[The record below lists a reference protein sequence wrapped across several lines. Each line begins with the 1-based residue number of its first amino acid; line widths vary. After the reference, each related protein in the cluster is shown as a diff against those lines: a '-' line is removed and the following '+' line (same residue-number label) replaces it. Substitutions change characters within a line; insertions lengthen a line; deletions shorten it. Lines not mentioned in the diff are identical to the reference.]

1 MKNLRML
8 FFGMVGLAVILLV
21 AACGADATAT
31 PTAKPAAVAPAPT
44 PTPSAFEQLVAE
56 ARASDHVVR
65 MAMEGVPRELVER
78 YEKIW
83 EDKFGFPLIL
93 ENEPGHTKRE
103 VPVKVAEAGAAGRGV
118 VDYLISDIGNLP
130 VTYDANLMRKP
141 NWDALNEGFPILA
154 DLRANMPS
162 WDNSL
167 GEPLTDYCISEN
179 VAGWSF
185 AYNTNNLTDEEVA
198 GLAGASYDILTTPEW
213 KDRVVWDAR
222 ALGLYMF
229 PFAPGWDQARLE
241 DFAERL
247 GANGLKLFPGGS
259 NGVIQALIQGEG
271 DIGVASVS
279 VASRNI
285 AQGAPIGVAFPE
297 FVSTSW
303 GVSCLP
309 KFGVNNEAMADLMVA
324 MYPIDM
330 FYGSQDLGGSFRIFS
345 EEADKFP
352 MAGLFAAAGLTSKN
366 LITARSPDEVAL
378 TGGYRAAAIAAMQ
391 KGIESQ

>member
-1 MKNLRML
+1 MKSPRML
-8 FFGMVGLAVILLV
+8 FLGVVGLMAALLI
-21 AACGADATAT
+21 AACGADPTAT
-31 PTAKPAAVAPAPT
+31 PTATAAAVDPTAT
-44 PTPSAFEQLVAE
+44 PTPSPFEQLVAE
-56 ARASDHVVR
+56 ARDSNHVVR
-65 MAMEGVPRELVER
+65 MALEGVPREMIER
-78 YEKIW
+78 YEQIW
-83 EDKFGFPLIL
+83 EEKFGFPLIL

-103 VPVKVAEAGAAGRGV
+103 VPVKVAEAGAANRGV

-141 NWDALNEGFPILA
+141 NWEALNEGFPILA
-154 DLRANMPS
+154 DLRSNMPS

-167 GEPLTDYCISEN
+167 GEPLTDYCISEG
-179 VAGWSF
+179 VSGWSF
-185 AYNTNNLTDEEVA
+185 AYNTNNLTDEEIA
-198 GLAGASYDILTTPEW
+198 GLAGMSYDELTKPLW

-229 PFAPGWDQARLE
+229 PFAPGWDVPKLE

-271 DIGVASVS
+271 DIGVTSVS
-279 VASRNI
+279 VAARNI

-324 MYPIDM
+324 MYPIDF
-330 FYGSQDLGGSFRIFS
+330 FYGSQDLGGSFRIFA
-345 EEADKFP
+345 EEADKFA
-352 MAGLFAAAGLTSKN
+352 MAGLFAEAGLTTDD

-391 KGIESQ
+391 KGIEGQ

>member
-1 MKNLRML
+1 
-8 FFGMVGLAVILLV
+8 
-21 AACGADATAT
+21 
-31 PTAKPAAVAPAPT
+31 
-44 PTPSAFEQLVAE
+44 
-56 ARASDHVVR
+56 
-65 MAMEGVPRELVER
+65 
-78 YEKIW
+78 
-83 EDKFGFPLIL
+83 
-93 ENEPGHTKRE
+93 
-103 VPVKVAEAGAAGRGV
+103 V

-141 NWDALNEGFPILA
+141 NWEALNEGFPILA

-162 WDNSL
+162 WNNSL
-167 GEPLTDYCISEN
+167 GEPLTDYCISEG
-179 VAGWSF
+179 VSGWAF
-185 AYNTNNLTDEEVA
+185 AYNTNNLSDAEVA
-198 GLAGASYDILTTPEW
+198 SLAGMKYDELTKPVW
-213 KDRVVWDAR
+213 KDRVIWDAR

-229 PFAPGWDQARLE
+229 PFAPGWDQAKLE

-247 GANGLKLFPGGS
+247 GKNGLKLFPGGS
-259 NGVIQALIQGEG
+259 NGVVQALVQGEG

-279 VASRNI
+279 VVRRNI

-330 FYGSQDLGGSFRIFS
+330 FYGSQDLGGSFRIFA
-345 EEADKFP
+345 EEADKFE
-352 MAGLFAAAGLTSKN
+352 MAGLFLDAGLDTSN
-366 LITARSPDEVAL
+366 LITARTPDEVKL
-378 TGGYRAAAIAAMQ
+378 TGGYRKAAIAAMQ